1 MDIKKLKKTHPELL
15 EYMKANGFGSVA
27 IGGVKVMFRRLFD
40 HEGKYTSYNVFY
52 KKFIFKE
59 GLEGSTKR
67 LCYYRTSVRTIQGFD
82 EFNRFPNRLKF
93 VPVQYRECSYEHLNP
108 TFKGIVDRY
117 KQVSLKK
124 CKSEKSIRVES
135 NAASTFLYHMQRN
148 GANDLYGVTESMIL
162 SFFYDGYKQLRGC
175 SYRTKIKTV
184 LKATIGTGYYAEC
197 ARIIEDMPRLRN
209 GRKNFA
215 TLKDDEIRIIKE
227 NLQEGTR
234 NDLSLRDKAVVSM
247 AMYTALRG
255 TDIARMRINN
265 IDLERDL
272 IILTQ
277 SKTQQP
283 IILPLR
289 AVVGN
294 PLVDYLL
301 NERPR
306 NLDIKSIFT
315 NVHDPENPMDSSTI
329 GGIIRRFF
337 TKLGIRSDDKENGL
351 RLFRRYLASKVLEN
365 GIQPR
370 VISDI
375 LGHMS
380 PESLNPY
387 IDTDIKHLRECGLSI
402 EKYPVGKEVFEL

>member
-27 IGGVKVMFRRLFD
+27 IGGVKVMFRRLFG
-40 HEGKYTSYNVFY
+40 HEGKYTSYNDFY
-52 KKFIFKE
+52 KKFISKV

-67 LCYYRTSVRTIQGFD
+67 LGYYRTSVRTIQGFD
-82 EFNRFPNRLKF
+82 EFDHFPNRLKF
-93 VPVQYRECSYEHLNP
+93 APVQYRECSYDHLNP

-117 KQVSLKK
+117 KQVASKE

-135 NAASTFLYHMQRN
+135 NAAASFLYHLQRN
-148 GANDLYGVTESMIL
+148 GAIDLCGITESMIL
-162 SFFYDGYKQLRGC
+162 SFFYGGCRQLRGC

-184 LKATIGTGYYAEC
+184 LKATIGTSYYAEC
-197 ARIIEDMPRLRN
+197 TRIMEDIPPLRN

-215 TLKDDEIRIIKE
+215 TLRDDEIRIIKE
-227 NLQEGTR
+227 NLREGAR
-234 NDLSLRDKAVVSM
+234 NDLSLRDIAVVSM

-255 TDIARMRINN
+255 TDIAQMRIDN
-265 IDLERDL
+265 IDWKRDL

-283 IILPLR
+283 MVLPLR

-294 PLVDYLL
+294 PLVDYLA
-301 NERPR
+301 NERPG

-315 NVHDPENPMDSSTI
+315 NAHDPENPMDSSTI
-329 GGIIRRFF
+329 GGIVRRFF
-337 TKLGIRSDDKENGL
+337 EKLGIRCDGEENGI
-351 RLFRRYLASKVLEN
+351 RLFRRYLASKILEN
-365 GIQPR
+365 GVQPR

-375 LGHMS
+375 MGHLS

-402 EKYPVGKEVFEL
+402 ERHPVGKEVFEI

>member
-27 IGGVKVMFRRLFD
+27 IGGAKVMFRRLFD
-40 HEGKYTSYNVFY
+40 HEGKYTSYKEFY
-52 KKFIFKE
+52 KKFISRE

-67 LCYYRTSVRTIQGFD
+67 LCYYRTSLRTIQGFD
-82 EFNRFPNRLKF
+82 EFDHFPNRLKF
-93 VPVQYRECSYEHLNP
+93 APVQYLGCSYDHLNP
-108 TFKGIVDRY
+108 TFKSIVDRY
-117 KQVSLKK
+117 KQVTLKK

-184 LKATIGTGYYAEC
+184 LKATIGTDYYAEC
-197 ARIIEDMPRLRN
+197 ARIMEDMPRLRN

-247 AMYTALRG
+247 ALYTALRG

-283 IILPLR
+283 IVLPLR

-294 PLVDYLL
+294 PLIDYLSS
-301 NERPR
+301 ERPR
-306 NLDIKSIFT
+306 NLTTKNIFT
-315 NVHDPENPMDSSTI
+315 NVHDPEKPMDSSTI

-337 TKLGIRSDDKENGL
+337 AKLGIRSDDKENGL

-387 IDTDIKHLRECGLSI
+387 IDSDIKHLRECGLSI